1 MSKTTAA
8 FDPTNPFG
16 NLDKLLEQFKVPGVD
31 VGAIVESRRKDMDA
45 VIAANQATAA
55 AMQQIAKKQTEILT
69 QAFQAAQESA
79 QKLAKGVGGVI
90 DPAKQAELTRA
101 AYEKAIADIKE
112 VAEIAQKA
120 QATAMSGI
128 TARAQQ
134 SAQELNKL
142 LQPKTN

>member
-1 MSKTTAA
+1 MKKTTAA
-8 FDPTNPFG
+8 FDTTNPFG

-31 VGAIVESRRKDMDA
+31 VGAIVESRRKDMEA
-45 VIAANQATAA
+45 VITANQATAA
-55 AMQQIAKKQTEILT
+55 AMQEIAKKQVEILA
-69 QAFQAAQESA
+69 QAFKAAQESA
-79 QKLAKGVGGVI
+79 QKLAEGVGGVV
-90 DPAKQAELTRA
+90 DPVKQAELTRA

-134 SAQELNKL
+134 SAKELNML
-142 LQPKTN
+142 LQPKTK